1 MFPAHQGVEAW
12 MPEVWSARRGQA
24 RSRLWRW
31 LEEPGLRSSCRPDN
45 IGPSALVNPARLLS
59 DSGCYLVLPGPSFSS
74 RSVNGFGRNI
84 ALGVRRRYVPNAVR
98 QRQLQK
104 ERRGRRH
111 SSRQAQQSAA
121 SATDLVISHA
131 GHAAACSKRNSTL
144 LRHILCSTVASLRAT
159 ATSAFRPPIRSDKV
173 RPHREIR
180 DGRVE
185 RRSMTL
191 AAS

>member
-12 MPEVWSARRGQA
+12 KPEVWSARRGQA

-45 IGPSALVNPARLLS
+45 IGPSALMNPARVLS

-98 QRQLQK
+98 RY
-104 ERRGRRH
+104 
-111 SSRQAQQSAA
+111 
-121 SATDLVISHA
+121 
-131 GHAAACSKRNSTL
+131 AAAEGMTRSPALVPAGTAVRRVSDGFGNFARRSCRSLFEAELHPVTP
-144 LRHILCSTVASLRAT
+144 HTVQ
-159 ATSAFRPPIRSDKV
+159 
-173 RPHREIR
+173 HRGELTR
-180 DGRVE
+180 DGNE
-185 RRSMTL
+185 RL
-191 AAS
+191 PPPNPFGQGAAP